1 MTKLFL
7 YPLLYF
13 CGISKSMLLCSGG
26 IGLHLLPILVCVLTF
41 VAVTTCYFLSLTQD
55 HISPYFP
62 YISDAGSKI
71 PESCIFGQLLNI
83 VSVLAGLC
91 FYSWHKHLLDCSQ
104 KFNQQCYRQIRLA
117 RVALCFGL
125 ICAVGM
131 SIVANFQSPGGHW
144 TLYRKRF
151 RIFQCPFQS
160 FLFVFFYCWCV
171 ELYFQSTRKIILNNM
186 LFSGNSCLVYASP
199 RCRST
204 FWWWFGLYTC
214 CYIYYI

>member
-1 MTKLFL
+1 MMDIEQVAFPNNDNTWVIQSAVYKNSRQFL

-41 VAVTTCYFLSLTQD
+41 VAVTTC
-55 HISPYFP
+55 
-62 YISDAGSKI
+62 DAGSKI

-91 FYSWHKHLLDCSQ
+91 FYSWHKHLLDYSQ

-131 SIVANFQSPGGHW
+131 SIVANFQQRNMCS
-144 TLYRKRF
+144 L
-151 RIFQCPFQS
+151 
-160 FLFVFFYCWCV
+160 FL
-171 ELYFQSTRKIILNNM
+171 
-186 LFSGNSCLVYASP
+186 
-199 RCRST
+199 
-204 FWWWFGLYTC
+204 
-214 CYIYYI
+214 